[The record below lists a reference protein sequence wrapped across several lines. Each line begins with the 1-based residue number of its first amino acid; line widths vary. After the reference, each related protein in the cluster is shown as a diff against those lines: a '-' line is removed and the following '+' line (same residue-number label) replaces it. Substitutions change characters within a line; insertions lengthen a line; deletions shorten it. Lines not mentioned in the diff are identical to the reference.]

1 MGVEDIFDL
10 MNMED
15 KEREKLLKPLTPSQ
29 LKASVSLS
37 SSTKLRVVTGF
48 PVSQPHCLVTRV
60 HGDGEISG
68 INCALTG
75 IACRR
80 A

>member
-29 LKASVSLS
+29 LKASVLFQSSERLKSVVLLS
-37 SSTKLRVVTGF
+37 WLTYRAV
-48 PVSQPHCLVTRV
+48 
-60 HGDGEISG
+60 GDVRPFLMESFVK
-68 INCALTG
+68 
-75 IACRR
+75 
-80 A
+80 